1 MNEAIE
7 YIFDEYCRETDRKI
21 YAMGFSMG
29 GNWLG
34 MALGKGQISNK
45 IVAAVCMQ
53 SPAKMRQSFLNM
65 KSAWNGIINWGLG
78 KRYKA
83 IFDTNMDYLQPIY
96 KKLYDIDLSDLLSNM
111 SGVSEVEEFLNWKV
125 CKTESFDDY
134 H

>member
-1 MNEAIE
+1 VNEAIE
-7 YIFDEYCRETDRKI
+7 YVFDEYCRETDRKI

-34 MALGKGQISNK
+34 MALAKGQISNK

-65 KSAWNGIINWGLG
+65 KAAWNGFINWGLG

-83 IFDTNMDYLQPIY
+83 IFDTNMDYLLPIY
-96 KKLYDIDLSDLLSNM
+96 KKLYDVDL
-111 SGVSEVEEFLNWKV
+111 
-125 CKTESFDDY
+125 
-134 H
+134 

>member
-34 MALGKGQISNK
+34 MALAKGQISNK

-65 KSAWNGIINWGLG
+65 KAAWNGFINWGLG
-78 KRYKA
+78 KGIRLFSTPIWT
-83 IFDTNMDYLQPIY
+83 IFYQSTRSFTTLIY
-96 KKLYDIDLSDLLSNM
+96 KTYSL
-111 SGVSEVEEFLNWKV
+111 
-125 CKTESFDDY
+125 T
-134 H
+134 